1 MYKIKLLHVFFFS
14 LFVIGMSNCTLPDST
29 PNLELGL
36 YEYAGI
42 DNKTFRFYRKEANG
56 QFREVIPKTTGIGIL
71 RPEYFCDEDL
81 CGRSFYGC
89 GLYPNLPKPY
99 FEFFRRQVTA
109 SVFFA
114 PEKRIDTYS
123 TYYSVGGDSI
133 YISLQDGAFKA
144 LRPTGP
150 TVYEFSMLW
159 RISIST
165 RTRNGFNYE
174 LITESLSDQAHLK
187 ELETM
192 NKYNVGD
199 TIALCLL
206 KERFVKK

>member
-14 LFVIGMSNCTLPDST
+14 LFVIGMSNCTSSNFT
-29 PNLELGL
+29 PNFELGR

-42 DNKTFRFYRKEANG
+42 DNKTFHFYRKEASG
-56 QFREVIPKTTGIGIL
+56 KYREVIPKTTGIGIL
-71 RPEYFCDEDL
+71 RPEYFCDENL
-81 CGRSFYGC
+81 CGRSFYDC
-89 GLYPNLPKPY
+89 GLYSNLPKPY
-99 FEFFRRQVTA
+99 FEFLTNRVTV

-114 PEKRIDTYS
+114 PLAKIDTYPAS
-123 TYYSVGGDSI
+123 FGVDGDSI
-133 YISLQDGAFKA
+133 TISLRDGDYRA

-150 TVYEFSMLW
+150 AAYEFSLLW

-165 RTRNGFNYE
+165 RARDGFNYE
-174 LITESLSDQAHLK
+174 LITKSLSDQEHLK
-187 ELETM
+187 ELETIS
-192 NKYNVGD
+192 KYNVGD